1 MIGNKVR
8 KWTQEQFLNNIG
20 KAIAKLKIHPNIVSA
35 AALLIAPVSCY
46 FIATGNYWLG
56 AVFAILAAGVDFIDG
71 SVARAMNKASKFGS
85 YFDAMLDKYVEC
97 IIYLG
102 FILNNFALEGFLA
115 ITGSL
120 LISYAKPRVAI
131 VIPIDNHDWPAIGER
146 SERLIILIVGLIISA
161 IFPVVL
167 GIPILKI
174 VLWII
179 IVITHIGAIQR
190 IIYARKLIIAAGGN
204 KA

>member
-8 KWTQEQFLNNIG
+8 TWTQKQFLNDIG
-20 KAIAKLKIHPNIVSA
+20 KAIALLKIHPNIVSA
-35 AALLIAPVSCY
+35 TALLVAPVSCY
-46 FIATGNYWLG
+46 FIAIGNYWLG
-56 AVFAILAAGVDFIDG
+56 AVFVILAAGVDFIDG

-102 FILNNFALEGFLA
+102 FILNDFALEGFLA

-120 LISYAKPRVAI
+120 LLSYAKPRVAI
-131 VIPIDNHDWPAIGER
+131 VVPIDNHDWPAIGER
-146 SERLIILIVGLIISA
+146 SERLIILILGLVVSA

-167 GIPILKI
+167 GIPLLEIF
-174 VLWII
+174 LWVII
-179 IVITHIGAIQR
+179 AITHIGAVQR
-190 IIYARKLIIAAGGN
+190 MSYARKLIITHN
-204 KA
+204 DI

>member
-8 KWTQEQFLNNIG
+8 TWTQKQFLNDIG
-20 KAIAKLKIHPNIVSA
+20 KAIAILKIHPNIVSA
-35 AALLIAPVSCY
+35 TALLVAPVSCY
-46 FIATGNYWLG
+46 FIAIGNYWLG

-102 FILNNFALEGFLA
+102 FILNDFALEGFLA

-120 LISYAKPRVAI
+120 LLSYAKPRVAI
-131 VIPIDNHDWPAIGER
+131 VVPIDNHDWPAIGER
-146 SERLIILIVGLIISA
+146 SERLIILILGLVLSA

-167 GIPILKI
+167 GIPLLKI
-174 VLWII
+174 FLWVI
-179 IVITHIGAIQR
+179 IVITHIGAVQR
-190 IIYARKLIIAAGGN
+190 MGYARKLIITAGDN

>member
-8 KWTQEQFLNNIG
+8 QWTQKQFLNDIG
-20 KAIAKLKIHPNIVSA
+20 KAIAKLRIHPNIVSA
-35 AALLIAPVSCY
+35 TALLIAPISCY
-46 FIATGNYWLG
+46 FIATGNYWFG
-56 AVFAILAAGVDFIDG
+56 AVFAILAAAVDFIDG

-102 FILNNFALEGFLA
+102 FILSDLALEGFLA

-131 VIPIDNHDWPAIGER
+131 VIAVDNHDWPAIGER
-146 SERLIILIVGLIISA
+146 AERLIILILGLILSA

-167 GIPILKI
+167 GIPLLKI

-179 IVITHIGAIQR
+179 IAITHIGAMQR
-190 IIYARKLIIAAGGN
+190 IIYARKLIVAAGEN
-204 KA
+204 